1 MKRLFLLLLC
11 MVAAATKSTAQS
23 DNQQSNNRIKQTT
36 MSKFSKKT
44 FVYQVQNIACEIK
57 DKIVLI

>member
-1 MKRLFLLLLC
+1 

-44 FVYQVQNIACEIK
+44 SVYQVQNIACEIK